1 MKKVFLFALTLSLF
15 TACGKGKSP
24 KAMAE
29 AYCNCNKKIM
39 KMDAADPKRSEVV
52 HDCSMKQVDA
62 RDAFDKDPERFKEY
76 NRIVNEC
83 SLEMYNESQG
93 K

>member
-1 MKKVFLFALTLSLF
+1 MKKITLFVVCLSLL

-29 AYCNCNKKIM
+29 AYCDCNKKIF
-39 KMDAADPKRSEVV
+39 KMDAADPKRAEAQ

-62 RDAFDKDPERFKEY
+62 WTALKDDPEKTKEY
-76 NRIVNEC
+76 NKLVNEC
-83 SLEMYNESQG
+83 TAEIY